1 MLVTAQNI
9 ANPLRAEGPIFHF
22 AWKAATDAKQHIAIK
37 EKNIWKECNTIAGFE
52 IGIWES

>member
-1 MLVTAQNI
+1 M
-9 ANPLRAEGPIFHF
+9 FHF

-52 IGIWES
+52 IGIWDS